1 MKKIHTTLAVPVLM
15 AALLPLS
22 ACHKNE
28 QKQTTEETP
37 VIDVAQV
44 VTDTVTL
51 TKEYPGYL
59 DAQCTVDLVAR
70 VDGYLTGQL
79 YNGGDYVP
87 AGAVLFT
94 IESANYADAVRRAEA
109 ALADARAT
117 HSYAASN
124 YAAMQKALQ
133 SNAVSQMEV
142 LQSKSNVETAAANI
156 ASCEAAL
163 AEARKTLSY
172 CTVRAPFAGHV
183 SDGLYDV
190 GAYLNGAASPV
201 KLATIYQDG
210 NVNAI
215 FAISDDEYATIK
227 ANAART
233 SLSTDLRHIPI
244 KFETEMPQT
253 YTADLTYMAPAVDRS
268 TGTMSVKAKI
278 NNAGGDLRAGMY
290 CKIAL
295 PYEVDPNAILV
306 KDASIGTDQSGSYIY
321 VVNDSNRVENRAIK
335 VGQVVADTM
344 RGVTSGLRPGE
355 RYVTKAL
362 LKVRDGMSVK
372 PRLVK

>member
-51 TKEYPGYL
+51 TKEYP
-59 DAQCTVDLVAR
+59 
-70 VDGYLTGQL
+70 
-79 YNGGDYVP
+79 DYVP
-87 AGAVLFT
+87 AGAMLFT

-201 KLATIYQDG
+201 KLATI
-210 NVNAI
+210 
-215 FAISDDEYATIK
+215 
-227 ANAART
+227 
-233 SLSTDLRHIPI
+233 
-244 KFETEMPQT
+244 
-253 YTADLTYMAPAVDRS
+253 
-268 TGTMSVKAKI
+268 
-278 NNAGGDLRAGMY
+278 
-290 CKIAL
+290 
-295 PYEVDPNAILV
+295 
-306 KDASIGTDQSGSYIY
+306 
-321 VVNDSNRVENRAIK
+321 
-335 VGQVVADTM
+335 
-344 RGVTSGLRPGE
+344 
-355 RYVTKAL
+355 
-362 LKVRDGMSVK
+362 
-372 PRLVK
+372 